1 MRLQQ
6 YTAREIKPCGWL
18 KRQLKIQADGL
29 NGNLDKVWRDVRES
43 QWIGGDAEGWERVP
57 YWLDGFIPL
66 AYLLQDEDMIQR
78 AQKYMDAIL
87 NSQEEDGWICPVSR
101 ENRKTYDSWA
111 VQLISKV
118 LTVYYESTGDER
130 AYNALYRVLKNYYE
144 LLSSGEISL
153 FAYGKYRWFECCIAI
168 NLVYNKCHEKWLCDL
183 TKILKEQG
191 ADFEKAAELWKHALN
206 KWTYDTHI
214 VNIAM
219 MLKSEAVSC
228 DLLEEEYT
236 DMAERFRETLRRY
249 NGTAVEM
256 FTGDECL
263 AGLSP
268 IHGTELCAV
277 VEQMYAYEQ
286 LFAYSGD
293 AKWAERLEV
302 LAFNGLPAT
311 LSDDMWAHQ
320 YDQLSNQIA
329 CYRLPGRPI
338 YTTNLG
344 DSNVFGLEPNYGCC
358 TANFGQG
365 WPKLALS
372 AFMHRDNTIINVLP
386 VPCELDAA
394 QAHIAVSTD
403 YPFKHSVTY
412 EIDAREDFTFQF
424 RIPSFAKNIRMKGQ
438 LYAGEIYSQHIDGN
452 AHLTLQFTFEV
463 EPHFDKTPGGLFA
476 ARCGSLVYAVP
487 IKYKKAMR
495 EYEENKVERKYPYC
509 DYEYYPESDWNYAYC
524 ASKLERVE
532 HDINAIPFSSEHP
545 PVTLRVNAQK
555 IDWGLEDGYELV
567 CSKWPQSLTPLAP
580 PEEIELYPYGCAKL
594 RMTEL
599 PMKNRQ

>member
-1 MRLQQ
+1 MKAISKKSALNRMDWFDFLN
-6 YTAREIKPCGWL
+6 YFIMLLVIVCTVFPLYYCAIVSISNGAAVTKGEVVFAPVGFDTTAY
-18 KRQLKIQADGL
+18 
-29 NGNLDKVWRDVRES
+29 KVVF
-43 QWIGGDAEGWERVP
+43 G
-57 YWLDGFIPL
+57 
-66 AYLLQDEDMIQR
+66 
-78 AQKYMDAIL
+78 
-87 NSQEEDGWICPVSR
+87 NSQILRSYGNTIYYTLLGTAI
-101 ENRKTYDSWA
+101 NIA
-111 VQLISKV
+111 
-118 LTVYYESTGDER
+118 LTVLCAYPLSRPTLKGRKALNFLFMLTMFINGGMIPMYLQVKSLGMLDTVWSIVLPGAIST
-130 AYNALYRVLKNYYE
+130 YNMIIMRSFFSSIPEAMHEAAEIDGADHFQTLFRVVLPLSQTILATLVLFYAVGHWNSYLSALLYLSDTKKMPLQMVIRKMVIDSDIANMTTANASS
-144 LLSSGEISL
+144 SSGTDTLLTE
-153 FAYGKYRWFECCIAI
+153 
-168 NLVYNKCHEKWLCDL
+168 NKL
-183 TKILKEQG
+183 
-191 ADFEKAAELWKHALN
+191 
-206 KWTYDTHI
+206 
-214 VNIAM
+214 
-219 MLKSEAVSC
+219 
-228 DLLEEEYT
+228 
-236 DMAERFRETLRRY
+236 
-249 NGTAVEM
+249 
-256 FTGDECL
+256 
-263 AGLSP
+263 
-268 IHGTELCAV
+268 
-277 VEQMYAYEQ
+277 MYAYEQ

-424 RIPSFAKNIRMKGQ
+424 RIPSFAKNIRMNGQ

>member
-1 MRLQQ
+1 MRWKQ
-6 YTAREIKPCGWL
+6 YTARDIKPRGWL
-18 KRQLKIQADGL
+18 KQQLRIQADGL

-43 QWIGGDAEGWERVP
+43 QWIGGEAEGWERVP

-66 AYLLQDEDMIQR
+66 AYLLQDEQMILR
-78 AQKYMDAIL
+78 SQKYIDAIL
-87 NSQEEDGWICPVSR
+87 ASQKEDGWICPVTP
-101 ENRKTYDSWA
+101 EGRKTYDSWA

-118 LTVYYESTGDER
+118 LAVYYESTGDER
-130 AYNALYRVLKNYYE
+130 AYHALYRVLKNYYQ
-144 LLSSGEISL
+144 LLESGEISL

-168 NLVYNKCHEKWLCDL
+168 NLVYEKCRESWLRDL
-183 TKILKEQG
+183 VRILKEQG
-191 ADFEKAAELWKHALN
+191 ADYSKNTKLWKKALN

-228 DLLEEEYT
+228 DILGEEYT
-236 DMAERFRETLRRY
+236 DLAERLRDVLHRH

-256 FTGDECL
+256 FNGDECL

-277 VEQMYAYEQ
+277 VEQMYSYEQ
-286 LFAYSGD
+286 LFAYSGE

-302 LAFNGLPAT
+302 LAFNGLPAA

-329 CYRLPGRPI
+329 CYRIPGRPI
-338 YTTNLG
+338 YTTNFS
-344 DSNVFGLEPNYGCC
+344 DANMFGLEPNYGCC

-372 AFMHRDNTIINVLP
+372 AFMHRDGTIINVLP
-386 VPCELDAA
+386 IPSELKTADTR
-394 QAHIAVSTD
+394 IAVSTD
-403 YPFKHSVTY
+403 YPFKNTVTY
-412 EIDAREDFTFQF
+412 EIDTQKAFLFQF
-424 RIPSFAKNIRMKGQ
+424 RIPSFAKNVTINGQ
-438 LYAGEIYSQHIDGN
+438 PYAGEYYSQCVDQN
-452 AHLTLQFTFEV
+452 AHIELCLAFDV
-463 EPHFDKTPGGLFA
+463 EPHFELTPGGFTA
-476 ARCGSLVYAVP
+476 AKCGSLVYAVP
-487 IKYKKAMR
+487 IKYEKLMI
-495 EYEENKVERKYPYC
+495 EYEENKVERKFPYC
-509 DYEYYPESDWNYAYC
+509 DYEYHPHSDWNYAYC
-524 ASKLERVE
+524 GAELTKMEY
-532 HDINAIPFSSEHP
+532 DISDIPFSSEHP
-545 PVTLRVNAQK
+545 PVTLRAVVQK

-567 CSKWPQSLTPLAP
+567 CAKWPKSLTPLAP

-599 PMKNRQ
+599 PMKKG